1 MAYMLFTGEILETLR
16 NLNVRGAGPLIDQLH
31 RITDEAATLL
41 AARLGVSRDAVSE
54 LWDFKASVT
63 FHPGYPGQPLPEAL
77 AGFDDETEWD
87 DTLEEE
93 T

>member
-16 NLNVRGAGPLIDQLH
+16 NLNVPGAEPLIDRLH
-31 RITDEAATLL
+31 RIT
-41 AARLGVSRDAVSE
+41 
-54 LWDFKASVT
+54 
-63 FHPGYPGQPLPEAL
+63 
-77 AGFDDETEWD
+77 DETEWD